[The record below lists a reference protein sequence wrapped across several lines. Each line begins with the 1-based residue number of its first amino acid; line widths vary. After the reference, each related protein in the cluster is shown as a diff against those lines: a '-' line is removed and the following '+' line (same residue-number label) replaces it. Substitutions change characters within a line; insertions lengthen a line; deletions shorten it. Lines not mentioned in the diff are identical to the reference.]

1 MPGCFASFE
10 TRVSIARF
18 ASLDEANGRVG
29 GEFERPALAFAVA
42 HDDLDV
48 RQILALLSSG
58 EHQLQVRIRFHLGGR
73 LALVKSDAGA
83 KPLDLAQTP

>member
-1 MPGCFASFE
+1 MGASAVNLSAG
-10 TRVSIARF
+10 RLPSR
-18 ASLDEANGRVG
+18 SLMT
-29 GEFERPALAFAVA
+29 
-42 HDDLDV
+42 DLDV

-58 EHQLQVRIRFHLGGR
+58 EHQLQVRIRFHLGER